1 MIIAPEKRFS
11 HRLRGAAEVRS
22 QQSGATNGHWRT
34 SVADFRLK
42 RFFRVVTL
50 NKKKAPCAS
59 SKEGNVIRMNPLT
72 TSFVRRLRDQDES
85 AWFELWTVFG
95 PVIRHQLTKWGRGAV
110 GVETAR
116 DLTQETLAALS
127 RSIDRFDPERG
138 VRFST
143 WLLSIAKHVLGD
155 EMDRRY
161 AKKRGSGKRPTSLDE
176 SFMGEWKGAR
186 PDALYEQNV
195 FPGEG
200 LRSNS
205 RSGNRERLC
214 SFSGLPHARSRRSS
228 KVRTSQNNSALVNQ
242 LQPDTLSAFEVDCA
256 RVSPSSSRPIVL
268 PTMNEAKLQTLGC
281 LTTMCSLMRRCL
293 KSGTAKVRLCTKT
306 KSAPHAL
313 EPNLTRGG
321 LLICPSRSPTL
332 APQYS
337 PWVGLG

>member
-1 MIIAPEKRFS
+1 
-11 HRLRGAAEVRS
+11 
-22 QQSGATNGHWRT
+22 
-34 SVADFRLK
+34 
-42 RFFRVVTL
+42 
-50 NKKKAPCAS
+50 
-59 SKEGNVIRMNPLT
+59 MNPLT

-176 SFMGEWKGAR
+176 SYMGEWKGAR

-195 FPGEG
+195 FQAKVYAAIRAAETESDFVHFQVYRMRVLDG
-200 LRSNS
+200 LQGKNIAEQLGISEPTATR
-205 RSGNRERLC
+205 
-214 SFSGLPHARSRRSS
+214 HAQRVRSRLRESLAVIVATYSFTDDERSEAS
-228 KVRTSQNNSALVNQ
+228 NAGLSYDDVLFDEAVSEIWHCQSALVQ
-242 LQPDTLSAFEVDCA
+242 EDEIRA
-256 RVSPSSSRPIVL
+256 
-268 PTMNEAKLQTLGC
+268 
-281 LTTMCSLMRRCL
+281 
-293 KSGTAKVRLCTKT
+293 
-306 KSAPHAL
+306 
-313 EPNLTRGG
+313 TR
-321 LLICPSRSPTL
+321 
-332 APQYS
+332 A
-337 PWVGLG
+337 